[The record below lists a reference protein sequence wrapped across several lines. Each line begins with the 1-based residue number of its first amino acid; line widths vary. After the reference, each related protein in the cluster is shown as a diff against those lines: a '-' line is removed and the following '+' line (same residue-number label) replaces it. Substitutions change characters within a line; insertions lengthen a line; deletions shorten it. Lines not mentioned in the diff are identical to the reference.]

1 MIYVIIALALSAV
14 GNFFQIKG
22 NRKKNNEISGLKDEV
37 YNLVATVED
46 RNHTIHRMEEINLET
61 AKKKKKLNTGDDNID
76 FNNSLDI
83 LSDNSADSGASKD

>member
-1 MIYVIIALALSAV
+1 MIYVIIALILSAV

-61 AKKKKKLNTGDDNID
+61 AKKKKKIHTGTDSDK

-83 LSDNSADSGASKD
+83 LSDSGPDSGAGKD